1 MNPFSFVDSDGVQE
15 ADGLVARVV
24 LQSSILHAFFLLGDG
39 NRLRLAKYSEIE
51 DELENLEN
59 ACKVDLYFELRAY
72 RLGIPNRMLMGGGGR
87 GYSVVVGRGVDPRE
101 WLAVVWE
108 IRAGWRNPF

>member
-1 MNPFSFVDSDGVQE
+1 M
-15 ADGLVARVV
+15 R
-24 LQSSILHAFFLLGDG
+24 
-39 NRLRLAKYSEIE
+39 RLRCSELRAFSLLVDGDRLCLGNCRDNE

-87 GYSVVVGRGVDPRE
+87 GFSVVVGRGGDPRE
-101 WLAVVWE
+101 WLAVVW
-108 IRAGWRNPF
+108 AFWGWLALIPLEL